1 MANVNTRYE
10 YDRVKEFVAKNANNL
25 GVATAEFKLSYEII
39 ETNTRWMD
47 TNYVKVRD
55 YLAKY

>member
-10 YDRVKEFVAKNANNL
+10 YDRLKEFVAKNTNNL

-39 ETNTRWMD
+39 ETNIRWMD
-47 TNYVKVRD
+47 TNYLKVRD
-55 YLAKY
+55 YLSKY